1 VLDLPDLGGADHVL
15 TGGDLWPGPL
25 KGRSFPPKKK
35 PDPAPTGLLLFLLNL
50 HAAIGAVRGS
60 GAQRTNI
67 ARSKTPAAGR
77 GS

>member
-15 TGGDLWPGPL
+15 SGDLLSGPL